1 MMRLAKNEYVF
12 GRYVDFE
19 EMVAQLEKVTIEDV
33 IAVAKETF
41 RDQAVSLVVLGPT
54 NEEDLDLSCLNF

>member
-12 GRYVDFE
+12 GRYVDFD
-19 EMVAQLEKVTIEDV
+19 EMVAKLEKVTIEDM
-33 IAVAKETF
+33 IAIAKETF

-54 NEEDLDLSCLNF
+54 KEEDLDLGCLSF